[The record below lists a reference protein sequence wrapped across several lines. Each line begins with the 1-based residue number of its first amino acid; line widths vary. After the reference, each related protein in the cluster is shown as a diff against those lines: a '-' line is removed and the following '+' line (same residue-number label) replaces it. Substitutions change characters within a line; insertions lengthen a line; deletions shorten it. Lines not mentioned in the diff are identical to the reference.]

1 MKRVKIHCPVCN
13 TSGKIQVDESL
24 LENNQKGITA
34 VNIEESIICSHS
46 FVAYIDKN
54 YNVRDSF
61 VSDFKIDLPDI
72 KVQNEGHLNEFK
84 HLGKMNL
91 DSLLSEI
98 SAVELASILNGV
110 FSKQNV
116 LLLNDSELIS
126 ENLHKI
132 LDFIFKDTF
141 ISNISILNHLEYIRY
156 KWNYDNYEIVDYD
169 EIFDGDKKKK
179 YLKNMKIESA
189 MIKKFLSE
197 EYSKSGLI
205 ILRSEI
211 IKAFELSNSIIKIL
225 QNHTEVQELTKKDL
239 SESLSE
245 KYGIEIQS
253 EYLDFLLEIVK
264 NYHQQDLSRL
274 SN

>member
-46 FVAYIDKN
+46 FVTYIDKN

-72 KVQNEGHLNEFK
+72 KIQKERRLNEFK
-84 HLGKMNL
+84 HLDKMNL

-116 LLLNDSELIS
+116 L
-126 ENLHKI
+126 
-132 LDFIFKDTF
+132 
-141 ISNISILNHLEYIRY
+141 
-156 KWNYDNYEIVDYD
+156 
-169 EIFDGDKKKK
+169 
-179 YLKNMKIESA
+179 
-189 MIKKFLSE
+189 
-197 EYSKSGLI
+197 
-205 ILRSEI
+205 
-211 IKAFELSNSIIKIL
+211 
-225 QNHTEVQELTKKDL
+225 
-239 SESLSE
+239 
-245 KYGIEIQS
+245 
-253 EYLDFLLEIVK
+253 
-264 NYHQQDLSRL
+264 
-274 SN
+274 